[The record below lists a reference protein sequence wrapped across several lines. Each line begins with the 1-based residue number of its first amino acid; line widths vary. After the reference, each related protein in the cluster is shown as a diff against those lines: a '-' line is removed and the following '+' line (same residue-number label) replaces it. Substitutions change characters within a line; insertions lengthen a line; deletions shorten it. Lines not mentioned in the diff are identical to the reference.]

1 MNRHDS
7 QMLGE
12 YLRSDMLRGT
22 RADYKKYL
30 NLRRGNILAI
40 LAFFVF
46 ALIFLLVV
54 LITGTAPMFV
64 IVPFALSA
72 MYMLYGRLFTDG
84 REGIRQIMDWINFN
98 KLKTLR
104 GDEAITHS
112 EKVFNKLIKSF
123 DRAYRKGYNKSFYD
137 IYIINTNPQSL
148 ADTYGNS
155 FWFTLAAGKRI
166 FAKRYQVLAK
176 TNLKVLRA
184 FTYVAQKN
192 PALRDYYGF

>member
-84 REGIRQIMDWINFN
+84 REGIRQIMDWIKFN

-192 PALRDYYGF
+192 PTLRDYYGF

>member
-192 PALRDYYGF
+192 PTLRDYYGF